1 MLSVTLKLLMLC
13 RYPDCRYAECRGAV
27 KTPELKNGGELD
39 LKTDL
44 DFRFHFKLV
53 HLSQYNIFFFFIKCT
68 SLICN

>member
-44 DFRFHFKLV
+44 DFQFQIKLV
-53 HLSQYNIFFFFIKCT
+53 HLS
-68 SLICN
+68 